1 MRLLRRKL
9 LRAMPLWACGPRC
22 SGPPSYFSRTIS
34 YSHAVVMPG
43 RAVFAPLQ
51 LLQNQCSR
59 KAKIM
64 FETSRTT
71 SNVVS
76 LMSYVSIPE
85 CGTIFREWGMPF
97 SDKLKNADVSYHEIT
112 SARMGCDNF
121 HMCKSCAA
129 SRVLSWEYEM
139 RDGALRRS

>member
-1 MRLLRRKL
+1 
-9 LRAMPLWACGPRC
+9 
-22 SGPPSYFSRTIS
+22 
-34 YSHAVVMPG
+34 
-43 RAVFAPLQ
+43 
-51 LLQNQCSR
+51 
-59 KAKIM
+59 
-64 FETSRTT
+64 
-71 SNVVS
+71 
-76 LMSYVSIPE
+76 MSYVSIPE

-121 HMCKSCAA
+121 YMCKSCAA